1 MATIDVNTLPSGND
15 RCAVASWASM
25 AQNDVGVA
33 IGNSQY
39 ADRSFQVAG
48 TFGGAS
54 VAVEGTNDGTN
65 WATLTDLQGNPLLF
79 TTAKIE
85 LVTEAT
91 LRIRPK
97 VTGGDGTTNLT
108 VTALLKE

>member
-1 MATIDVNTLPSGND
+1 MATISVDTLPSGND
-15 RCAVASWASM
+15 RCTVATWANM
-25 AQNDVGVA
+25 AQNDVGMPM
-33 IGNSQY
+33 GNSQY
-39 ADRSFQVAG
+39 TDRSFQVAG
-48 TFGGAS
+48 TFGGAT
-54 VAVEGTNDGTN
+54 VAVEGTNDDTN
-65 WATLTDLQGNPLLF
+65 WSTLTDLQGNPLLF

-108 VTALLKE
+108 VSALLKE